1 MGNLIKKHGEK
12 LETNK
17 LAVGLTR
24 VLREYVKSEA
34 KENGISEAAFVRICI
49 EAFKGV
55 KAAEDKIEPSPNFY
69 KILENKRNALLQ
81 KSHSKV
87 P

>member
-24 VLREYVKSEA
+24 GLREYVKSEA
-34 KENGISEAAFVRICI
+34 KANGISEAAFVRICI
-49 EAFKGV
+49 HAFKNL
-55 KAAEDKIEPSPNFY
+55 AAATKEP
-69 KILENKRNALLQ
+69 
-81 KSHSKV
+81 
-87 P
+87 